1 MRVVW
6 NVTLTRDSAGRLEDP
21 APLWDAVAAYA
32 DAVTRPDTEVEV
44 RFLPR
49 CASAMAYPA
58 VGLLNG
64 AIVLEDVRRS
74 AAEGA
79 DAVLIAAAGEPG
91 LHAARS
97 AVDIPVVG
105 SIEAG
110 LALSQFLG
118 RRVGIVTIN
127 AAYEDILTDRV
138 RRYGLADR
146 LAGPD
151 AVRHCELS
159 WDAVARALAGDPDPL
174 VAPFQ
179 AVVDGLVDDGADV
192 ILGGGQ
198 IFGAL
203 LHLIGAEP
211 GRVPILDC
219 ATAGLKAAEALVD
232 LGRVLGLRSSDAPA
246 SAFRRVPDAELD
258 AAFAALHASG

>member
-1 MRVVW
+1 MRLVW

-21 APLWDAVAAYA
+21 APLWDAVGAYA

-44 RFLPR
+44 RFLDR

-58 VGLLNG
+58 VSLLNG
-64 AIVLEDVRRS
+64 AIVVEDVRRS

-91 LHAARS
+91 LHEARS

-127 AAYEDILTDRV
+127 AAYEDILAHNV

-151 AVRHCELS
+151 AVRHFELS
-159 WDAVARALAGDPDPL
+159 WDAVAQALAGDPDPL
-174 VAPFQ
+174 VAPFES
-179 AVVDGLVDDGADV
+179 VVAGLVRDGADV

-211 GRVPILDC
+211 GPVPILDC
-219 ATAGLKAAEALVD
+219 ATAGLKAAEVLVD
-232 LGRVLGLRSSDAPA
+232 LRRAVGLRPSDAPG
-246 SAFRRVPDAELD
+246 STFRRVPDAELD
-258 AAFAALHASG
+258 AAFAALYATG